1 MEEIMG
7 DADQPTARFGA
18 EALDRAVGVD
28 DPRPGERRHLVVDA
42 GFIEKLIALPQAQ
55 PCLPV
60 VGRERPD
67 LYRHDPF
74 ISLPTGS
81 SIRSK
86 RAARFSSGG
95 FRDIRRCSSF
105 P

>member
-42 GFIEKLIALPQAQ
+42 GFIETLIALPQAQ
-55 PCLPV
+55 QCLPV

-67 LYRHDPF
+67 LYRHDPVL
-74 ISLPTGS
+74 SLPTEIGRAS
-81 SIRSK
+81 SRERGCPTVSIQ
-86 RAARFSSGG
+86 G
-95 FRDIRRCSSF
+95 
-105 P
+105 

>member
-81 SIRSK
+81 SIRRT
-86 RAARFSSGG
+86 RASRFIRGG
-95 FRDIRRCSSF
+95 FGGFPRSPSF
-105 P
+105 S